1 MQANGVEALGPLE
14 EVERLTTIRE
24 KILAVDFEKIQR
36 WTTSQ

>member
-24 KILAVDFEKIQR
+24 KILAVDFKEIQ
-36 WTTSQ
+36 WWPAAQ